1 MIQDK
6 RRIIVKVGTSTVT
19 RENGAPNLHTLDRLA
34 RVLAD
39 IRGMG
44 HQVILVSSGAIAV
57 GTDKLKLPERPKDLE
72 RKQAAAA
79 VGQCEL
85 MHMYDKLL
93 GEYGCTVAQILLGAA
108 DVRDDI
114 RRAHLRNTFSALLE
128 MGCIPV
134 VNENDSVCST
144 EIEMGESKLLG
155 DNDTLSA
162 LVAQLCGADLLVLLS
177 DIEGLY
183 TADPRQD
190 TEAVLIERVDRLTD
204 RLWSMAGGAGSWRGT
219 GGMATK
225 LSAAEIAMAAGVD
238 MVITNGERVESLYDI
253 LDGKPVGT
261 RFCASKIT

>member
-183 TADPRQD
+183 RDDPGLD
-190 TEAVLIERVDRLTD
+190 GGAVLVERVDGLAGGGG
-204 RLWSMAGGAGSWRGT
+204 SMAGGAGSWRGT

-261 RFCASKIT
+261 RFCASKVV

>member
-183 TADPRQD
+183 TADPRLD
-190 TEAVLIERVDRLTD
+190 AEAVLIERVDRLTD

-261 RFCASKIT
+261 RFCASKVV